1 MDNGSEPTTVAPT
14 ASDPPVAAE
23 AADLSGKVLGDFR
36 LLRLLGEGGM
46 GQVYLAEQ
54 VSLKRKVALKI
65 MRAELAAN
73 PTALKRFQAEAE
85 AIARVTHASIV
96 QVYFIGDA
104 DGLHYM
110 ALEYVEGRTLREY
123 IAKKGPPELAAALSI
138 MRQVAAALE
147 QAHEAGIIHRD
158 IKPENILLTR
168 KGEAKVAD
176 FGLSRCFGSDA
187 QSVHLT
193 QTGMAMGTP
202 LYMSP
207 EQVQSKEVDPRTD
220 IYSFG
225 VTCYHMLTG
234 QPPFRGQNA
243 FDVAIQHVQTAP
255 TPLNEVRP
263 DLPIELCQIVHKMM
277 GKAPEERY
285 QSSRDLKAD
294 IVRLRQSLSGIP
306 TDSVPPLAVSQ
317 SLPPPLLSKTLINPM
332 AQPTQVAPRQRLPL
346 WPFVALSLV
355 LALAAGA
362 GVHFWKI
369 QAAPQLSPS
378 TELSA
383 TGEAVRT
390 TPSSRETALR
400 QALKK
405 DGAAVREFDDFR
417 RQFDAAV
424 QLGLLYLDQRRLTEA
439 EAFFKE
445 LHDTPPSEHRF
456 YGAWS
461 RIGQAVVLAFQ
472 DKADE
477 SNKVFV
483 ELEKTRPAFLD
494 KMEKGRPPGDFRMMF
509 KGVPAEWYVLSMPQV
524 RRIVAEALNQ
534 NAANLGDTPLPEGL
548 ERLRKVP
555 TPTARPNPPGKT

>member
-1 MDNGSEPTTVAPT
+1 MDTAPEPTTVNPVSDGV
-14 ASDPPVAAE
+14 ASE

-73 PTALKRFQAEAE
+73 PTALKRFRAEAE
-85 AIARVTHASIV
+85 AIARVTHANIV
-96 QVYFIGDA
+96 QVYFIGD
-104 DGLHYM
+104 DPVHYM
-110 ALEYVEGRTLREY
+110 ALEYVEGRTLREF

-176 FGLSRCFGSDA
+176 FGLSRCYGGEA
-187 QSVHLT
+187 QSLHLT
-193 QTGMAMGTP
+193 QSGVSMGTP

-277 GKAPEERY
+277 AKIPDERY

-306 TDSVPPLAVSQ
+306 DSAPPLAVSQ
-317 SLPPPLLSKTLINPM
+317 SASPPLLSRTLIN
-332 AQPTQVAPRQRLPL
+332 TQAPATQLAPRQRLPR
-346 WPFVALSLV
+346 WPFVMVSLL
-355 LALAAGA
+355 LALAVGA
-362 GVHFWKI
+362 GVRFWKI
-369 QAAPQLSPS
+369 HAAPQLTPS
-378 TELSA
+378 TELSPS
-383 TGEAVRT
+383 GEAVRT
-390 TPSSRETALR
+390 VPISREAALR
-400 QALKK
+400 EALRKN
-405 DGAAVREFDDFR
+405 AAIGEFDDFR
-417 RQFDAAV
+417 RQFDATV
-424 QLGLLYLDQRRLTEA
+424 HLGLLYLDQRRLADA

-456 YGAWS
+456 YGAWG
-461 RIGQAVVLAFQ
+461 RIGHAVVLAFQ
-472 DKADE
+472 DKAEE
-477 SNKVFV
+477 SNKIFA

-494 KMEKGRPPGDFRMMF
+494 KMPEKGRPPNDFRMMF
-509 KGVPAEWYVLSMPQV
+509 KGVPAEWYVLSMPAV

-534 NAANLGDTPLPEGL
+534 NAANLGDAPLPEGL

-555 TPTARPNPPGKT
+555 TPTVRPNPAGKT